1 MNIFSKILSKI
12 FFVEPSS
19 LLCVVV
25 IIPFQGKLLRH
36 ESMYIREARTPSTWV
51 EYMEDYMYDY
61 MYDIGE
67 ENKQYCQAQPQLQ
80 LKLGSVSFI
89 FVFPYLPQETTTTW
103 TLSPK
108 SIF

>member
-1 MNIFSKILSKI
+1 MDMNVFSKILSKI
-12 FFVEPSS
+12 FFVKPSS
-19 LLCVVV
+19 QLCVVV
-25 IIPFQGKLLRH
+25 IILLHGRLLCH
-36 ESMYIREARTPSTWV
+36 KSMYIRGTRTPSALH
-51 EYMEDYMYDY
+51 Y

-67 ENKQYCQAQPQLQ
+67 ENKQYCQAQPLLQ

-108 SIF
+108 CIF